1 MFGRKKRKRRKEFDI
16 PKKELERLYYD
27 LGWTLAQIGDHY
39 GCDKSTVRQRMKE
52 YGLLRRISQDY
63 VRIEIPCAELR
74 ELYVAQGW
82 TQVQI
87 GAHYGCSK
95 TTVSQRM
102 RDCGIPPRS
111 GGPPRQ
117 VHVPPEV
124 LAAWPSASLAYAV
137 GVIAAD
143 GNLSKGNH
151 VVRLSSTDFELTQHY
166 RACLRLSSAVETR
179 KQLPKHA
186 SHNPLYWVAFTDH
199 AYRAFLERL
208 GLTPAKSLA
217 LGPLDIPDT
226 VFPDFV
232 RGYWDGDGGWYLKQ
246 GPQQR
251 YPGLLAQA
259 TCSSP
264 AFFEWLQARI
274 EQQTGLHGGLAGKQL
289 YYYGAKAVTLGLW
302 MYYAPELPSLTRKR
316 AVWEQFT

>member
-39 GCDKSTVRQRMKE
+39 GCNESTVRSRMRE
-52 YGLLRRISQDY
+52 YGLQARTRNDY
-63 VRIEIPCAELR
+63 YRVEIPCAELR
-74 ELYVAQGW
+74 KLYMVQGW
-82 TQVQI
+82 TRAQVSN
-87 GAHYGCSK
+87 HYDCST

-102 RDCGIPPRS
+102 RYCGITPRPE
-111 GGPPRQ
+111 GPPRQ

-137 GVIAAD
+137 GLIASD

-151 VVRLSSTDFELTQHY
+151 VVRLASTDLELIQHY
-166 RACLRLSSAVETR
+166 RACLRLSSAVKTR
-179 KQLPKHA
+179 KQLPKQANHKIK
-186 SHNPLYWVAFTDH
+186 YWVAFTDY

-208 GLTPAKSLA
+208 GLTPAKSLT
-217 LGPLDIPDT
+217 LKPLAIPDA
-226 VFPDFV
+226 VFPDFT
-232 RGYWDGDGGWYLKQ
+232 RGYWDGDGGWYLKRRWQ
-246 GPQQR
+246 ER
-251 YPGLLAQA
+251 HRTLHAQL

-264 AFFEWLQARI
+264 TFLAWMQARI
-274 EQQTGLHGGLAGKQL
+274 EQQSKARGGLAGKCL
-289 YYYGAKAVTLGLW
+289 YYHSIEAVKLGLW
-302 MYYAPELPSLTRKR
+302 MYYAPGLPALTRKR